1 MQVQLLPETYI
12 NTFIPCFFLIKKLWR
27 ANLNL
32 LDKIESKQNYYNHSD
47 IEKVYQDAVFQ
58 AFYDKIKQFQT
69 IIDLYYI
76 EIQFE
81 VLKIME
87 KMSSPNQKIL
97 EEIKMKDITPSFE
110 DLFKENLLTYYSY
123 ISEERDLYKNKENK
137 KIFTMHMI

>member
-1 MQVQLLPETYI
+1 M
-12 NTFIPCFFLIKKLWR
+12 
-27 ANLNL
+27 
-32 LDKIESKQNYYNHSD
+32 
-47 IEKVYQDAVFQ
+47 YQDAVFQ

-123 ISEERDLYKNKENK
+123 ISEERDLYKNKENN

>member
-27 ANLNL
+27 TNLNL
-32 LDKIESKQNYYNHSD
+32 LDTIELKQNYYNHPD

-58 AFYDKIKQFQT
+58 AFFEKIKQFQT

-97 EEIKMKDITPSFE
+97 EEIKMKDITPSFD

-123 ISEERDLYKNKENK
+123 ISEERDLHKNKENK